1 MTSIERIKFY
11 LRRHDIPEVYLSF
24 FERYLLRGSRD
35 TQKIYF
41 ICLRDLKLAP
51 EEVFVP
57 QTKTENRM
65 NFNIDLCPCNIF
77 HILLFPLFLVSRQ
90 LWPFLGTSKI
100 SSISKLP
107 FISILLHFPNS
118 SAVIKGNYSEHR

>member
-1 MTSIERIKFY
+1 MTSIEGIKFY
-11 LRRHDIPEVYLSF
+11 LRRHEVYLSF

-77 HILLFPLFLVSRQ
+77 HIFLFPLFLVSRQ
-90 LWPFLGTSKI
+90 LEHFGLFGA
-100 SSISKLP
+100 SISKLP